1 MPLGQEVVM
10 VFDNPNYNLAF
21 SVALIVCGIVIL
33 IHPQILNYVIA
44 IGLLAAGI
52 WGLAKSR

>member
-1 MPLGQEVVM
+1 MI
-10 VFDNPNYNLAF
+10 FDNPNYNLAF

-44 IGLLAAGI
+44 IGLLAGGI